1 MRSKKE
7 QVPLLA
13 YNKHYQHLLHHQR
26 ESKMKKILEDIK
38 VLDFTHVWFGPYCTM
53 MLAGLGA
60 EVITVEP
67 PWGNIGRLGP
77 GELVKGTATTF
88 LALNCGK
95 KGITIDM
102 KKPEGIALVKE
113 LVKEV
118 DVVVQNFA
126 PGAMERLGLGYEEL
140 KKIKPNIIYAALSG
154 FGQYGPYSK
163 YGSYAAV
170 AEAMSGYTYATGK
183 AISPEHD
190 PVSMAGALGDIG
202 PGTFAAFSIL
212 AALRYRDKT
221 GIGQM
226 IDVNQVDT
234 MVNFNCCETVAYD
247 LFKESPIERRR
258 KRVRPPSELW
268 GIIKVKDGWVQIAGS
283 RPKAVEEM
291 KAKLG
296 VEEVTLDLVKE
307 KLAGM
312 TRKEAFAWLVSFDV
326 PSAPIYE
333 AYEGFDDPHLQ
344 ARKTFV
350 EVPHPLV
357 GSYKIPKFPAEFSE
371 TPGEIKTG
379 AIVLGQHTEEVLRSM
394 LKKTPKQI
402 EELEQN
408 GVVTIWR
415 P

>member
-1 MRSKKE
+1 M
-7 QVPLLA
+7 Q
-13 YNKHYQHLLHHQR
+13 
-26 ESKMKKILEDIK
+26 KILEDIK

-77 GELVKGTATTF
+77 GELYKGSSTSFMAF
-88 LALNCGK
+88 NCGK
-95 KGITIDM
+95 KGVAIDM
-102 KKPEGIALVKE
+102 KKPEGMTLVKE
-113 LVKEV
+113 LIKEC

-126 PGAMERLGLGYEEL
+126 PGVMERLGLGYNEL
-140 KKIKPNIIYAALSG
+140 KKIKPQIIYAALSG
-154 FGQYGPYSK
+154 FGQSGPYSR

-170 AEAMSGYTYATGK
+170 AEAISGYTYATGK
-183 AISPEHD
+183 GISPDHA

-202 PGTFAAFSIL
+202 PGTFAAFAIVSAI
-212 AALRYRDKT
+212 RYRDKT
-221 GIGQM
+221 GKGQM

-234 MVNFNCCETVAYD
+234 MVSFNLNETVAYD
-247 LFKESPIERRR
+247 LFKESPIERRQ
-258 KRVRPPSELW
+258 KRTRPPNELW
-268 GIIKVKDGWVQIAGS
+268 RVIKVKDGWVQIAGS

-291 KAKLG
+291 KQRLG
-296 VEEVTLDLVKE
+296 VEEITIELVQE
-307 KLAGM
+307 KLADM
-312 TRKEAFAWLVSFDV
+312 NRKEAFEWLVSFDV

-333 AYEGFDDPHLQ
+333 AYEGFSDPHLI

-350 EVPHPLV
+350 EVPHQLA
-357 GSYKIPKFPAEFSE
+357 GSYRIPKFPADFSE

-379 AIVLGQHTEEVLRSM
+379 SFLLGQHTEEVLKTV
-394 LKKTPKQI
+394 LKKTS
-402 EELEQN
+402 EEILKLEQD

>member
-1 MRSKKE
+1 
-7 QVPLLA
+7 L
-13 YNKHYQHLLHHQR
+13 
-26 ESKMKKILEDIK
+26 KILEDIK

-53 MLAGLGA
+53 MLSGLGA

-77 GELVKGTATTF
+77 GEMYKGSSTSFMAV
-88 LALNCGK
+88 NCNK

-113 LVKEV
+113 LVKEC

-154 FGQYGPYSK
+154 FGQTGPYSR
-163 YGSYAAV
+163 YGSYAVV
-170 AEAMSGYTYATGK
+170 AEAMSGHTYATGK
-183 AISPEHD
+183 GIDPEHA
-190 PVSMAGALGDIG
+190 PVDMAGAVGDIG
-202 PGTFAAFSIL
+202 PGTMAAFAIV
-212 AALRYRDKT
+212 AAIRHRDKT
-221 GIGQM
+221 GKGQM
-226 IDVNQVDT
+226 LDVNQVDT
-234 MVNFNCCETVAYD
+234 MVSFNCCETVAYD
-247 LFKESPIERRR
+247 LFKESPLKRRQS
-258 KRVRPPSELW
+258 RPKNPNELW
-268 GIIKVKDGWVQIAGS
+268 GIIKVKDGWVQVAGS
-283 RPKAVEEM
+283 RPKAIEEM

-296 VEEVTLDLVKE
+296 VEEVTIDLIKE
-307 KLAGM
+307 KLSTM

-333 AYEGFDDPHLQ
+333 AYEGFEDPHLK
-344 ARKTFV
+344 ARKTYID
-350 EVPHPLV
+350 VPHPLA
-357 GSYKIPKFPAEFSE
+357 GKYKIPKFPIDYSE
-371 TPGEIKTG
+371 TPGELKTG
-379 AIVLGQHTEEVLRSM
+379 ASVLGQYTEEVLRTV

-402 EELEQN
+402 EELEMN

>member
-1 MRSKKE
+1 M
-7 QVPLLA
+7 
-13 YNKHYQHLLHHQR
+13 N
-26 ESKMKKILEDIK
+26 KILEDVK

-60 EVITVEP
+60 DVITVEP

-77 GELVKGTATTF
+77 GELFKGTSSTF
-88 LALNCGK
+88 MALNCGK
-95 KGITIDM
+95 RSITIDM

-113 LVKEV
+113 LVKEA
-118 DVVVQNFA
+118 DVVVQNFT
-126 PGAMERLGLGYEEL
+126 PGAMERLGLGYDEL

-170 AEAMSGYTYATGK
+170 AEAISGHTYATGK
-183 AISPEHD
+183 GISED
-190 PVSMAGALGDIG
+190 NAPVSMAGALGDLG
-202 PGTFAAFSIL
+202 PGTFAAFAIV
-212 AALRYRDKT
+212 AALRHRDKT
-221 GIGQM
+221 GKGQM

-234 MVNFNCCETVAYD
+234 MVSFNSCETVAYD
-247 LFKESPIERRR
+247 LFKESPIQRRK
-258 KRVRPPSELW
+258 KRVRPPSEIW
-268 GIIKVKDGWVQIAGS
+268 GIVKVKDGWVQIAGS
-283 RPKAVEEM
+283 RPKAIEEM
-291 KAKLG
+291 KAKLDI
-296 VEEVTLDLVKE
+296 EEVTLDLVKE
-307 KLAGM
+307 KVSTM
-312 TRKEAFAWLVSFDV
+312 TKKEAFEWLVSFDV

-333 AYEGFDDPHLQ
+333 AYEGFDDPHLK

-350 EVPHPLV
+350 EVPHPV
-357 GSYKIPKFPAEFSE
+357 AGSYRIPKFPAEFSE

-379 AIVLGQHTEEVLRSM
+379 AIVLGQHTEEILKTV

-402 EELEQN
+402 EELEQG

>member
-1 MRSKKE
+1 
-7 QVPLLA
+7 
-13 YNKHYQHLLHHQR
+13 
-26 ESKMKKILEDIK
+26 MKKILDDIK
-38 VLDFTHVWFGPYCTM
+38 ILDFTHVWFGPYCTM
-53 MLAGLGA
+53 MLSALGA
-60 EVITVEP
+60 DVITVEP

-77 GELVKGTATTF
+77 GELYKGTSTSFMAV
-88 LALNCGK
+88 NCNK

-113 LVKEV
+113 LVAKS

-126 PGAMERLGLGYEEL
+126 TGAMERLGLGYDEL
-140 KKIKPNIIYAALSG
+140 KKIKPDIIYAALSG

-163 YGSYAAV
+163 YGSYAVV
-170 AEAMSGYTYATGK
+170 AEAISGHTYATGK
-183 AISPEHD
+183 GISPDHE
-190 PVSMAGALGDIG
+190 PVDMAGALGDIG
-202 PGTFAAFSIL
+202 PGTFAAFAIV
-212 AALRYRDKT
+212 AAIRHRDKT
-221 GIGQM
+221 GKGQM

-234 MVNFNCCETVAYD
+234 MASFNCCETVAYD

-268 GIIKVKDGWVQIAGS
+268 GVIKVKDGWIQIAGS

-296 VEEVTLDLVKE
+296 IEEVTLDFVKE
-307 KLAGM
+307 KLSTM

-350 EVPHPLV
+350 EVPHKLA
-357 GSYKIPKFPAEFSE
+357 GSYRIPKFPAEFSL
-371 TPGEIKTG
+371 TPGELKTG
-379 AIVLGQHTEEVLRSM
+379 AHVLGQHTEEVLKKV
-394 LKKTPKQI
+394 LKKSKKQI

-408 GVVTIWR
+408 GTVTIWR